1 MESGIKILHVVS
13 ISFSL
18 PYFIGDQFD
27 YFRKQ
32 GVQFYVASSPSPHF
46 SKYAAEKH
54 FVPLEVNILRSISPL
69 KDLKA
74 VWQLSKE
81 IRKNN
86 IRTVIGHTPKGGLI
100 AMLAAKLAGVKAT
113 VYFRH
118 GIMYE
123 TSTGLKRAL
132 LKSIERLTGA
142 LASRVVCVSESIKR
156 ISEEEHLS
164 ARDKNVILASGS
176 CNGIDARGHF
186 NPVHTDLLLI
196 HNMRKEL
203 RIAEDDFV
211 VGFVGRLVRDKGI
224 QELVQAWKQLRS
236 KHRNIKLLLVG
247 PLEERDSL
255 DEQTKQDILT
265 DPTII
270 FTGLVEDARNFYALM
285 NAFILPSYREGFPT
299 VVLEASAMALPVIA
313 TKVTGCIDAVKADET
328 GMFCRHDP
336 DDIAEKIRLLYENRE
351 QARELGIR
359 GREWVLADFEQEKVW
374 KDIERLICGLHD
386 DR

>member
-1 MESGIKILHVVS
+1 MQGPEKILHVVS

-27 YFRKQ
+27 HFRKQ

-46 SKYAAEKH
+46 LKYAGEKQ
-54 FVPLEVNILRSISPL
+54 FVPLEINILRAISPV

-74 VWQLSKE
+74 VWKLRGE

-86 IRTVIGHTPKGGLI
+86 ISTVIGHTPKGGLI

-123 TSTGLKRAL
+123 TSAGFKRLL

-156 ISEEEHLS
+156 ISEEEGLS
-164 ARDKNVILASGS
+164 AKAKNVILASGS

-186 NPVHTDLLLI
+186 NPAYTDPVLI
-196 HNMRKEL
+196 AGL
-203 RIAEDDFV
+203 REKLGLDEGDFV
-211 VGFVGRLVRDKGI
+211 LGFVGRLVRDKGI
-224 QELVQAWKQLRS
+224 QELVQAWKQFSSGNS
-236 KHRNIKLLLVG
+236 KVKLLLVG

-255 DEQTKQDILT
+255 DEQTKQDILN
-265 DPTII
+265 DPSTV

-285 NAFILPSYREGFPT
+285 DVFILPSYREGFPT
-299 VVLEASAMALPVIA
+299 VVLEASAMGLPVIA
-313 TKVTGCIDAVKADET
+313 TRVTGCTDAVKADET
-328 GMFCRHDP
+328 GLFCTHDP
-336 DDIAEKIRLLYENRE
+336 HDIAEKIQMLYEHRDK
-351 QARELGIR
+351 AHVLGSN
-359 GREWVLADFEQEKVW
+359 GRAWVLADFAQEKVW
-374 KDIERLICGLHD
+374 KDIERLISGLHY